1 MKRRFFGKLVML
13 LTLPLLSQAQTAWSL
28 KDCIDYGL
36 KHFGTVRIA
45 QYQKENARQQS
56 RQALSGYLPQITGN
70 GSLDDNLKL
79 QTTLLPAGVFGPEP
93 TRIALGSKYQT
104 NVSASADQTIFDQ
117 SLLIGI
123 KANKPNQQR
132 AELNEKQTQEDI
144 IYQVTKNYY
153 QVFVSQQQISLLEEN
168 LEKTQQVLNILKLQR
183 DNGVIQPV
191 DYDRTEVSYN
201 SNRSQLTLAKNNVTL
216 ALNRLKY
223 QMGLDLAQ
231 ELAVKDSVLLT
242 QLPAVGD
249 AQFDA
254 KNLTD
259 YQLTENELTLNR
271 LDQERIKAGY
281 LPRLSFNARYGQLAL
296 ANDFSNSFKNFVGF
310 ASIGLKLSVPI
321 FDGFSRNAQIQQAK
335 IKVVTQEEQQK
346 MNVQS
351 YRLAFSNS
359 ESQLDQAKF
368 NVENDD
374 RNVKLARKVYD
385 LTTLQYK
392 QGTTPLTDL
401 INSENAYRQAQT
413 DYVNSLINFYQA
425 RLDLEQAQGTLLP
438 FFNQL

>member
-1 MKRRFFGKLVML
+1 ML
-13 LTLPLLSQAQTAWSL
+13 LTLPLLSQAQVAWSL

-45 QYQKENARQQS
+45 QYQKENAKQQS

-201 SNRSQLTLAKNNVTL
+201 SNKSQLTLAKNKVTL

-231 ELAVKDSVLLT
+231 ELTLKDSVLLT

-359 ESQLDQAKF
+359 QSQLDQAKF

-413 DYVNSLINFYQA
+413 DYVNSLISFYQA

>member
-1 MKRRFFGKLVML
+1 MKKRFFCKVFIF
-13 LTLPLLSQAQTAWSL
+13 LTLPMFTQAQTALSL
-28 KDCIDYGL
+28 KECIEYGL

-56 RQALSGYLPQITGN
+56 RQALSGYLPQIS
-70 GSLDDNLKL
+70 GSGSFDDNLKL
-79 QTTLLPAGVFGPEP
+79 QTTVLPAGVFGPEP
-93 TRIALGSKYQT
+93 TRIALGSKFQT
-104 NVSASADQTIFDQ
+104 NFSASADQAIFDQ

-132 AELNEKQTQEDI
+132 AELNERQTQEEI
-144 IYQVTKNYY
+144 VYQVSKNYY
-153 QVFVSQQQISLLEEN
+153 QVFVSQQQILLLEDN
-168 LEKTQQVLNILKLQR
+168 LKKTQQILNILKLQR

-191 DYDRTEVSYN
+191 DYDRTEVTYN
-201 SNRSQLTLAKNNVTL
+201 SNKSQLTLAKNNVTL

-223 QMGLDLAQ
+223 QMGLDQ
-231 ELAVKDSVLLT
+231 EQQLLLKDSLLLT
-242 QLPAVGD
+242 QIPNIGD

-254 KNLTD
+254 KNLTN

-281 LPRLSFNARYGQLAL
+281 LPKLSFTARYGQLAL
-296 ANDFSNSFKNFVGF
+296 TNEFGNSFKNFVGF
-310 ASIGLKLSVPI
+310 GSIGLRLSIPI

-346 MNVQS
+346 MNIQS
-351 YRLAFSNS
+351 YRLAFNNS
-359 ESQLDQAKF
+359 QSQLDQAKYST
-368 NVENDD
+368 ENDD
-374 RNVKLARKVYD
+374 RNVQLARKVYD
-385 LTTLQYK
+385 MTTLQYK
-392 QGTTPLTDL
+392 QGTAPLTDL
-401 INSENAYRQAQT
+401 INAENAYRQAQT

>member
-1 MKRRFFGKLVML
+1 MKKRFFFKLFVML
-13 LTLPLLSQAQTAWSL
+13 ALPSLTQAQTAWSL

-56 RQALSGYLPQITGN
+56 RQALAGYLPQISGTGT
-70 GSLDDNLKL
+70 LDDNLKL
-79 QTTLLPAGVFGPEP
+79 QMTTLPAGILGPEP
-93 TRIALGSKYQT
+93 TRVAFGTKYQT
-104 NVSASADQTIFDQ
+104 NFSASAEQVIFDQ
-117 SLLIGI
+117 SLLTGI

-132 AELNEKQTQEDI
+132 AALNERQTQEEI
-144 IYQVTKNYY
+144 IYQVSKNYY
-153 QVFVSQQQISLLEEN
+153 QVFVSQQQISLLQDN

-191 DYDRTEVSYN
+191 DYDRTDVTYN
-201 SNRSQLTLAKNNVTL
+201 SNKSQLLLAKTNVTL
-216 ALNRLKY
+216 AMNRLKY
-223 QMGLDLAQ
+223 QMGLDQDQNLV
-231 ELAVKDSVLLT
+231 LGDSILLT
-242 QLPAVGD
+242 QLPGIEQS
-249 AQFDA
+249 QFDA
-254 KNLTD
+254 KNLTS
-259 YQLTENELTLNR
+259 YQLNENELTLNR
-271 LDQERIKAGY
+271 LDQERITAGY

-296 ANDFSNSFKNFVGF
+296 TNEFGNAFKNFNGF
-310 ASIGLKLSVPI
+310 STIGLKLNIPI
-321 FDGFSRNAQIQQAK
+321 FDGFNRSAQIQQAK

-351 YRLAFSNS
+351 YRLAFNNS
-359 ESQLDQAKF
+359 QSQIQQSQI

-385 LTTLQYK
+385 MTTLQYK
-392 QGTTPLTDL
+392 QGTAPLTDL
-401 INSENAYRQAQT
+401 INAENSYRQAQT

-425 RLDLEQAQGTLLP
+425 KLDLEQAQGTLLP

>member
-1 MKRRFFGKLVML
+1 MKKRFFGKLVML
-13 LTLPLLSQAQTAWSL
+13 LTLPLLSQAQVAWSL

-132 AELNEKQTQEDI
+132 ADLNEKQTQEDI

-153 QVFVSQQQISLLEEN
+153 QIFVSQQQISLLEEN

-201 SNRSQLTLAKNNVTL
+201 SNKSQLTLAKNKVTL

-231 ELAVKDSVLLT
+231 ELTLKDSVLLT

-359 ESQLDQAKF
+359 QSQLDQAKF

-385 LTTLQYK
+385 LTTLQYT

-413 DYVNSLINFYQA
+413 DYVNSLISFYQA

>member
-1 MKRRFFGKLVML
+1 MKKSFFSTVL
-13 LTLPLLSQAQTAWSL
+13 LFLALPALTQAQSVWSL
-28 KDCIDYGL
+28 KDCINYGL

-56 RQALSGYLPQITGN
+56 RQALSGYLPQITGS
-70 GSLDDNLKL
+70 GSFDDNLKL
-79 QTTLLPAGVFGPEP
+79 QSTVLPAGVFGPEP
-93 TRIALGSKYQT
+93 TRIALGSKFQT
-104 NVSASADQTIFDQ
+104 NLTASAEQVLFDQ

-132 AELNEKQTQEDI
+132 AGLNEKQTQEEI
-144 IYQVTKNYY
+144 IYEVTKNYY
-153 QVFVSQQQISLLEEN
+153 QVFVSQQQISLLEDN
-168 LEKTQQVLNILKLQR
+168 LERTQQVLNILKLQR

-201 SNRSQLTLAKNNVTL
+201 SNRSQLILAKNNVTL
-216 ALNRLKY
+216 SLNHLKY
-223 QMGLDLAQ
+223 QMGLEQDQ
-231 ELAVKDSVLLT
+231 ELTLKDSLLLT
-242 QLPAVGD
+242 QIPDVHDTG
-249 AQFDA
+249 FDA
-254 KNLTD
+254 KNLTT

-281 LPRLSFNARYGQLAL
+281 LPRLTFNARYGSLAL
-296 ANDFSNSFKNFVGF
+296 TNEFGNAFKNFVGF
-310 ASIGLKLSVPI
+310 GSIGLKLSIPI
-321 FDGFSRNAQIQQAK
+321 FDGFNRNAQIQQAR
-335 IKVVTQEEQQK
+335 IKVIMQEEQQK

-351 YRLAFSNS
+351 YRLAFNNS
-359 ESQLDQAKF
+359 KSQIQQAQL

-401 INSENAYRQAQT
+401 INAENSYRQAQT
-413 DYVNSLINFYQA
+413 DYVNSLISFYQA

>member
-1 MKRRFFGKLVML
+1 MKKSFFSTVL
-13 LTLPLLSQAQTAWSL
+13 LFLALPALTQAQSVWSL
-28 KDCIDYGL
+28 KDCINYGL

-56 RQALSGYLPQITGN
+56 RQALSGYLPQITGS
-70 GSLDDNLKL
+70 GSFDDNLKL
-79 QTTLLPAGVFGPEP
+79 QSTVLPAGVFGPEP
-93 TRIALGSKYQT
+93 TRIALGSKFQT
-104 NVSASADQTIFDQ
+104 NLTASAEQVLFDQ

-132 AELNEKQTQEDI
+132 AGLNEKQTQEEI
-144 IYQVTKNYY
+144 IYEVTKNYY
-153 QVFVSQQQISLLEEN
+153 QVFVSQQQISLLEDN
-168 LEKTQQVLNILKLQR
+168 LERTQQVLNILKLQR

-216 ALNRLKY
+216 SLNRLKY
-223 QMGLDLAQ
+223 QMGLEQDQ
-231 ELAVKDSVLLT
+231 ELTLKDTLLLT
-242 QLPAVGD
+242 QIPDVHDTG
-249 AQFDA
+249 FDA
-254 KNLTD
+254 KNLTT

-281 LPRLSFNARYGQLAL
+281 LPRLTFNARYGSLAL
-296 ANDFSNSFKNFVGF
+296 TNEFGNAFKNFVGF
-310 ASIGLKLSVPI
+310 GSIGLKLSIPI
-321 FDGFSRNAQIQQAK
+321 FDGFNRNAQIQQAR
-335 IKVVTQEEQQK
+335 IKVITQEEQQK

-351 YRLAFSNS
+351 YRLAFNNS
-359 ESQLDQAKF
+359 KSQIQQAQL

-401 INSENAYRQAQT
+401 INAENSYRQAQT
-413 DYVNSLINFYQA
+413 DYVNSLISFYQA

>member
-1 MKRRFFGKLVML
+1 ML

>member
-1 MKRRFFGKLVML
+1 ML

-45 QYQKENARQQS
+45 QYQKENAKQQS

-104 NVSASADQTIFDQ
+104 NVSASADQAIFDQ

-201 SNRSQLTLAKNNVTL
+201 SNKSQLTLAKNNVTL

-231 ELAVKDSVLLT
+231 ELTVKDSVLLT

-359 ESQLDQAKF
+359 QSQLDQAKF